1 MDDEDHPTNFVGNYS
16 INSISKNR
24 RLLSEI
30 YDEFLKKHYMT
41 GFFEVDVTLGKKLIK
56 QYQSKTGE
64 KISSTGWIA
73 NCISKAVSKYP
84 EVNSYRSGKHKV
96 IQFEDIDIIIMI
108 EREVQ
113 GKVIPVPYSIRKTQ
127 IKDLLTI
134 SREIRFAQEKPISE
148 EEQILDQG
156 LKVKFFNLI
165 PKWIRRNLIRRMI
178 KDPIYIK
185 KQGGLIVVTA
195 VGMFTNTRLWVGGF
209 GGITTL
215 NIALGGITKRLIKI
229 DNDIVEHEFLQITA
243 HLDHDIVDGGPA
255 TRFQAYVVE
264 LIEKGYGLD
273 ELDKLDFKKNI

>member
-1 MDDEDHPTNFVGNYS
+1 MEDNNDSKDPIGNYS
-16 INSISKNR
+16 IKQFSKNR

-41 GFFEVDVTLGKKLIK
+41 GFFEVNVTLGKNLIK
-56 QYQSKTGE
+56 QYEENSGE
-64 KISSTGWIA
+64 RISFSGWIA
-73 NCISKAVSKYP
+73 KCISKAVSKFP
-84 EVNSYRSGKHKV
+84 EVNSYRTGKKKV

-113 GKVIPVPYSIRKTQ
+113 GKMIPVPYSIRKTE

-134 SREIRFAQEKPISE
+134 SREIRFAQKKLVSE
-148 EEQILDQG
+148 EEQILEQG
-156 LKVKFFNLI
+156 LKVKLFNLI
-165 PKWIRRNLIRRMI
+165 PKGIRRNLMRRMI
-178 KDPIYIK
+178 RDPIYIK
-185 KQGGLIVVTA
+185 KQGGLIVITA

-255 TRFQAYVVE
+255 TRFQAYVVK
-264 LIEKGYGLD
+264 LIEEGYGLT
-273 ELDKLDFKKNI
+273 ELS

>member
-1 MDDEDHPTNFVGNYS
+1 MENENDSNEAIGHYS
-16 INSISKNR
+16 IKPFSKNR

-30 YDEFLKKHYMT
+30 YDEFSKKHYMT
-41 GFFEVDVTLGKKLIK
+41 GFFEVDVTLGKELIK
-56 QYQSKTGE
+56 KYEQKSGE
-64 KISSTGWIA
+64 RISFTGWIA
-73 NCISKAVSKYP
+73 KCISKAISKFP
-84 EVNSYRSGKHKV
+84 EINSYRAGKKKV

-113 GKVIPVPYSIRKTQ
+113 GKMIPVPFSIRKTQ
-127 IKDLLTI
+127 MKDLMTI
-134 SREIRFAQEKPISE
+134 SREIRFAQKDLVSE

-156 LKVKFFNLI
+156 LKVKLFNLI
-165 PKWIRRNLIRRMI
+165 PKAIRRKMMRRMI
-178 KDPIYIK
+178 KNPFYIK

-229 DNDIVEHEFLQITA
+229 NNEIVEHQFLQITA

-255 TRFQAYVVE
+255 TRFQAYVVK
-264 LIEKGYGLD
+264 LIEEGYGLI
-273 ELDKLDFKKNI
+273 ELS